1 MTQTVR
7 RSFGGLVVLVL
18 ACGCGETSSG
28 SSGNGNPGGAGG
40 TGTSSGRQV
49 TWVDNGIAETGLVAL
64 GVRASSG
71 MTDSLE
77 IIGSNAGEGIT
88 LAVTAPQPLGPQT
101 FICNQT
107 SSGQS
112 VSVTTSGPDAGPELA
127 TQSCSV
133 VLTEI
138 GMAGGGRAVGTFSA
152 VIMLSGGGSKVITN
166 GSFDV
171 PISN

>member
-1 MTQTVR
+1 MTQTVWLNLA
-7 RSFGGLVVLVL
+7 GLVALLL
-18 ACGCGETSSG
+18 ALGCGESTNSN
-28 SSGNGNPGGAGG
+28 NGNPGGGGG
-40 TGTSSGRQV
+40 TGTPSARHV
-49 TWVDNGIAETGLVAL
+49 TWDDNGVEVKGLVAL

-77 IIGSNAGEGIT
+77 VIGSNASEGIA
-88 LAVTAPQPLGPQT
+88 LAVTALQPLGPQT
-101 FICNQT
+101 FTCNQT
-107 SSGQS
+107 SNGQS

-138 GMAGGGRAVGTFSA
+138 GMAGGGRAVGTFVA
-152 VIMLSGGGSKVITN
+152 VINLSDGGSKTITN

-171 PISN
+171 PVTN